1 MQVYTPEY
9 IEQKPVLF
17 RKDLVQR
24 LLKDEQEKASGTG
37 VMH

>member
-1 MQVYTPEY
+1 MQIYTPEY

-24 LLKDEQEKASGTG
+24 LLKKEQEEASGTG